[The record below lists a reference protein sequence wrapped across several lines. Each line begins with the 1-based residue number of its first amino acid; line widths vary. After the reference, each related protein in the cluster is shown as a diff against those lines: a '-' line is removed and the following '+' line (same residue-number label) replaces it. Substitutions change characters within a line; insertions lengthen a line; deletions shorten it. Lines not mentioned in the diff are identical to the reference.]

1 MRLSQLIA
9 PAHSE
14 VIDAPDPVIDPTQIL
29 VAVKA
34 CGVCAS
40 ELHPWQDGGYGFPTR
55 FGHEPAGVVVQTG
68 AAVTGFK
75 PGDRVTGFFAP
86 AFSELAVAEAWQLAP
101 IPDGV
106 PFELALGEPVACL
119 VNALLRSRIE
129 VGDRVALVG
138 LGFMGL
144 GLLSLV
150 RLKGPRQIVAIDP
163 RPEARAKALSLGAD
177 AAYAPSEVPGELFVT
192 QFSEWNSPKG
202 CEVVIEGSGTQAGLS
217 LAEKLVRAHGVLSV
231 MGWHQGGPRTVDL
244 HLAGWKACDIVNAH
258 MRRQSVKV
266 ETLRIGLDLIA
277 AGKFS
282 LGPLVTH
289 TFPLDQVDRA
299 YQAMKDKPEGFTK
312 AVIEIK

>member
-9 PAHSE
+9 PGHSE
-14 VIDAPDPVIDPTQIL
+14 VIDAPDPVIGPTQIL

-40 ELHPWQDGGYGFPTR
+40 ELHPWLDGSYGFPTR

-68 AAVTGFK
+68 AAVTGFN

-86 AFSELAVAEAWQLAP
+86 AFSELAVAEAWQLAL
-101 IPDGV
+101 IPDGL
-106 PFELALGEPVACL
+106 PFQLALGEPVACL

-163 RPEARAKALSLGAD
+163 RPEARAKALQLGAD
-177 AAYAPSEVPGELFVT
+177 VAYAPDEVPGELFVT
-192 QFSEWNSPKG
+192 QFSEWDSPKG

-231 MGWHQGGPRTVDL
+231 MGWHQGGLRTVDL
-244 HLAGWKACDIVNAH
+244 HMAGWKACDIVNSH

-312 AVIEIK
+312 AVIEIG